1 MENSESL
8 APIRVWKID
17 LRDPEMF
24 VSSFLSFFF
33 FLINWSFSFPL
44 MTNKQLHAIIDGDAG

>member
-24 VSSFLSFFF
+24 LSFFF
-33 FLINWSFSFPL
+33 FFINWSFSFPL
-44 MTNKQLHAIIDGDAG
+44 MTNKRLHATIDGDAG